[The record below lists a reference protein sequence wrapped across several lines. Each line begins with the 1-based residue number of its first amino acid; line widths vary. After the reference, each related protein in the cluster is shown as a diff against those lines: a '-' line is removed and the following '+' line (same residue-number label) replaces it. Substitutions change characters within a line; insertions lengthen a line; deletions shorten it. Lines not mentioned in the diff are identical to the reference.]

1 MKIHEYQARQLF
13 RKYGIPV
20 PEDVLCYTVSEVEK
34 AAKDLNRMV
43 VVKAQVLVGG
53 RGKAG
58 GVKLA
63 RNVEDAVLAA
73 KQILGMDIKGYK
85 VEKVL
90 VADAVDISKEFY
102 VGLINDR
109 NSKTV
114 TLMASSEGGVEIE
127 EVAKENPEKII
138 KFHIN
143 PLTGLLDYQARDIA
157 LQLFGD
163 IKIAQKATSIFK
175 KLYKLYVETDATIA
189 EINPLVLT
197 PDNEVLAIDG
207 KMNFDDNALFRQPEI
222 LAMRE
227 PDEDELVEI
236 DAHSKGLSYIRLD
249 GNIGCMVNGAGLAMA
264 TMDMIKLYGGEPA
277 NFLDIG
283 GSSSPQKVIDA
294 MNILL
299 NDKHVKA
306 VMINIFG
313 GITRCD
319 DVAKGLIK
327 ALEVI
332 STDIP
337 IVVRLSGTNAAEG
350 LELLKQTNLPTV
362 SSMSEAAQ
370 LAIELSNNLIFT
382 PHK

>member
-13 RKYGIPV
+13 REYHIPV
-20 PEDVLCYTVSEVEK
+20 PEDVLCYSVSEVEK
-34 AAKDLNRMV
+34 AARDMNRMV

-63 RNVEDAVLAA
+63 KTVEEATSAA
-73 KQILGMDIKGYK
+73 KQILGMDIKGFK

-90 VADAVDISKEFY
+90 VADAVNITKEFY

-109 NSKTV
+109 NTKTV
-114 TLMASSEGGVEIE
+114 TLMVSSEGGVEIE
-127 EVAKENPEKII
+127 EVAKTSPEKII

-157 LQLFGD
+157 LQLFDD
-163 IKIAQKATSIFK
+163 IKLAQKAASIFT
-175 KLYKLYVETDATIA
+175 KLYKLYVDTDATIA
-189 EINPLVLT
+189 EINPMVLT
-197 PDNEVLAIDG
+197 PDNEILAIDG
-207 KMNFDDNALFRQPEI
+207 KMNFDDNALYRQPKI
-222 LAMRE
+222 LDMRE
-227 PDEDELVEI
+227 PDEDELLEI

-299 NDKHVKA
+299 NDKNVKA

-319 DVAKGLIK
+319 DVAKGLIEAMK
-327 ALEVI
+327 VI
-332 STDIP
+332 STKIP

-350 LELLKQTNLPTV
+350 LALLKQTNLPTV

-370 LAIELSNNLIFT
+370 KAIELSRL
-382 PHK
+382 

>member
-13 RKYGIPV
+13 REYGIPV
-20 PEDVLCYTVSEVEK
+20 PDDVLCYTVSEVEK
-34 AAKDLNRMV
+34 AARDMNRMV

-63 RNVEDAVLAA
+63 RTVDEAVSAA
-73 KQILGMDIKGYK
+73 KQILGMNIKGLK
-85 VEKVL
+85 VEKVM
-90 VADAVDISKEFY
+90 VADAVNINREFY

-109 NSKTV
+109 NTKSV
-114 TLMASSEGGVEIE
+114 TLMASTEGGVEIE
-127 EVAKENPEKII
+127 EVAKISPEKII

-143 PLTGLLDYQARDIA
+143 PITGLLDYQARDIA

-163 IKIAQKATSIFK
+163 IQTAQKAAQIFK
-175 KLYKLYVETDATIA
+175 KLYKLYIETDATIA

-197 PDNEVLAIDG
+197 PENEIFAVDG
-207 KMNFDDNALFRQPEI
+207 KMNFDDNALFRQPRI

-227 PDEDELVEI
+227 PDEDELIEI

-249 GNIGCMVNGAGLAMA
+249 GKIGCMVNGAGLAMA

-327 ALEVI
+327 AMEVI
-332 STDIP
+332 TTDIP
-337 IVVRLSGTNAAEG
+337 IVVRLSGTNAEEG
-350 LELLKQTNLPTV
+350 LELLKQTKLPTV
-362 SSMSEAAQ
+362 SSMSEAAKK
-370 LAIELSNNLIFT
+370 AIELS
-382 PHK
+382 KR

>member
-13 RKYGIPV
+13 REYGIPV
-20 PEDVLCYTVSEVEK
+20 PADVLCYTVSEVEK
-34 AAKDLNRMV
+34 AARDMNRMV

-63 RNVEDAVLAA
+63 HTVDEAVSAA
-73 KQILGMDIKGYK
+73 KQILGMDIKGLK
-85 VEKVL
+85 VEKVM
-90 VADAVDISKEFY
+90 VADAVNISREFY

-109 NSKTV
+109 NTKSV
-114 TLMASSEGGVEIE
+114 TLMASTEGGVEIE
-127 EVAKENPEKII
+127 EVAKISPEKII

-143 PLTGLLDYQARDIA
+143 PITGLLDYQARDIA

-163 IKIAQKATSIFK
+163 IQTAQKAAQIFK

-197 PDNEVLAIDG
+197 PENEVFAVDG
-207 KMNFDDNALFRQPEI
+207 KMNFDDNALFRQPSI

-249 GNIGCMVNGAGLAMA
+249 GKIGCMVNGAGLAMA

-299 NDKHVKA
+299 NDKNVKA

-327 ALEVI
+327 AMEVI
-332 STDIP
+332 TTDIP
-337 IVVRLSGTNAAEG
+337 IVVRLSGTNAEEG
-350 LELLKQTNLPTV
+350 LELLKQTKLPTV
-362 SSMSEAAQ
+362 SSMSEAAKK
-370 LAIELSNNLIFT
+370 AIELS
-382 PHK
+382 KR

>member
-34 AAKDLNRMV
+34 AARDLNRMV

-63 RNVEDAVLAA
+63 RNVDDAVSAA
-73 KQILGMDIKGYK
+73 KQILGMDIKGFK

-90 VADAVDISKEFY
+90 VADAVDITKEYY

-109 NSKTV
+109 NTKTV

-127 EVAKENPEKII
+127 EVARVSPEKII

-163 IKIAQKATSIFK
+163 IKIAQKGADIFK

-207 KMNFDDNALFRQPEI
+207 KMNFDDNALYRQPEI

-236 DAHSKGLSYIRLD
+236 DANNKGLSYIRLD

-299 NDKHVKA
+299 KDKNVKS

-332 STDIP
+332 TTDIP
-337 IVVRLSGTNAAEG
+337 IVVRLSGTSAAEG

-362 SSMSEAAQ
+362 SSMSEAAKK
-370 LAIELSNNLIFT
+370 AIELSRM
-382 PHK
+382 

>member
-20 PEDVLCYTVSEVEK
+20 PEDVLCYTVNEVEK
-34 AAKDLNRMV
+34 AARDLNRMV

-63 RNVEDAVLAA
+63 RNVDEAVSAG

-90 VADAVDISKEFY
+90 VADAVNITKEYY

-109 NSKTV
+109 NTKTV
-114 TLMASSEGGVEIE
+114 TLMVSSEGGVEIE

-163 IKIAQKATSIFK
+163 IKIAQKAALIFK

-197 PDNEVLAIDG
+197 PENEVFAIDG

-299 NDKHVKA
+299 NDKNVKS
-306 VMINIFG
+306 VMINIFV

-327 ALEVI
+327 AMEVI
-332 STDIP
+332 TTDIP

-362 SSMSEAAQ
+362 GSMSEAAQ
-370 LAIELSNNLIFT
+370 KAIELSRQ
-382 PHK
+382 

>member
-13 RKYGIPV
+13 REYHIPV
-20 PEDVLCYTVSEVEK
+20 PEDVLCYSVSEVEK
-34 AAKDLNRMV
+34 AARDMNRMV

-63 RNVEDAVLAA
+63 KTVEEATSAA
-73 KQILGMDIKGYK
+73 KQILGMDIKGFK

-90 VADAVDISKEFY
+90 VADAVNITKEFY

-109 NSKTV
+109 NTKTV
-114 TLMASSEGGVEIE
+114 TLMVSSEGGVEIE
-127 EVAKENPEKII
+127 EVAKTSPEKII

-157 LQLFGD
+157 LQLFDD
-163 IKIAQKATSIFK
+163 IKLAQKAASIFT
-175 KLYKLYVETDATIA
+175 KLYKLYVDTDATIA
-189 EINPLVLT
+189 EINPMVLT
-197 PDNEVLAIDG
+197 PDNEILAIDG
-207 KMNFDDNALFRQPEI
+207 KMNFDDNALYRQPKI

-227 PDEDELVEI
+227 PDEDELLEI

-299 NDKHVKA
+299 NDKNVKA

-319 DVAKGLIK
+319 DVAKGLIEAMK
-327 ALEVI
+327 VI
-332 STDIP
+332 STKIP

-350 LELLKQTNLPTV
+350 LALLKQTNLPTV
-362 SSMSEAAQ
+362 GSMSEAAQ
-370 LAIELSNNLIFT
+370 KAIELSRL
-382 PHK
+382 